1 MNKQF
6 IKKEIQEKK
15 SHTTIQSRVRK
26 LFVFINQRKRKSW
39 NFAWLAKL
47 KMYLKPSICYCVAN
61 LEFLYSPCEWVIWQ
75 KYFLGTSLAI

>member
-26 LFVFINQRKRKSW
+26 LFVFINQRKRKS
-39 NFAWLAKL
+39 
-47 KMYLKPSICYCVAN
+47 
-61 LEFLYSPCEWVIWQ
+61 
-75 KYFLGTSLAI
+75 